1 MKSVA
6 IYEAKARFSELLAAV
21 QAGEEVSIT
30 RHGKPIAKMVA
41 VPSDEDVA
49 EAQKAMV
56 KAAFARLAELRKGV
70 VLEGD
75 IKEIIA
81 EGRM

>member
-1 MKSVA
+1 MKNVA
-6 IYEAKARFSELLAAV
+6 IFEAKARFSELLAAV

-30 RHGKPIAKMVA
+30 KHGKPVVRMVA
-41 VPSDEDVA
+41 VLPDDATSQARV
-49 EAQKAMV
+49 Q
-56 KAAFARLAELRKGV
+56 AAFRRLAELREGF

-81 EGRM
+81 EGRR